1 MHSNRNRTDEI
12 FVRWEKIDKMK
23 WIFRLFCMD
32 NVDEANGQFAMK
44 QMDGK
49 FQYDLNLEF
58 G

>member
-49 FQYDLNLEF
+49 FQYD
-58 G
+58 